1 MKKQISVT
9 GYISGDYESFCLD
22 VKDSDYEKIKNK
34 QPIEDRKSFFNE
46 NRYRLYIK
54 EIFNKLNIEKGEG
67 IL

>member
-34 QPIEDRKSFFNE
+34 HPIEDRKSF
-46 NRYRLYIK
+46 LMKIDIDYILK
-54 EIFNKLNIEKGEG
+54 KFLIN
-67 IL
+67 